1 MSGQALK
8 QSHAGVS
15 AHPGCAN
22 QPSHSHKIEWIT
34 SVITDF
40 TGFILPRILNSLSS
54 APHYSYLLS
63 AKREDLGCCGL
74 LLLYF

>member
-40 TGFILPRILNSLSS
+40 TGFILPRILHSLRS
-54 APHYSYLLS
+54 APH
-63 AKREDLGCCGL
+63 
-74 LLLYF
+74 